1 MKATPLYYL
10 EAISGVS
17 LPAVQ
22 QPSAGI
28 PEEWPHLRHYGRGV
42 GAGGVGM
49 WEQALPLHTQLLSF
63 RKHQTLA
70 SSTHKVLSILRRNY
84 LQCKERKL

>member
-22 QPSAGI
+22 QPSTGS
-28 PEEWPHLRHYGRGV
+28 PEEWPHQRHYGRGV
-42 GAGGVGM
+42 GAGGVRM
-49 WEQALPLHTQLLSF
+49 WEQAPPSAYPAAFFQKTPDPCLFHTQGSVHL
-63 RKHQTLA
+63 KM
-70 SSTHKVLSILRRNY
+70 
-84 LQCKERKL
+84 

>member
-1 MKATPLYYL
+1 
-10 EAISGVS
+10 
-17 LPAVQ
+17 
-22 QPSAGI
+22 
-28 PEEWPHLRHYGRGV
+28 
-42 GAGGVGM
+42 M